1 MKTAIILTA
10 GKGSKIWPYGV
21 TKNKAVLPI
30 ANRPVISWT
39 VDALRSAGVERFH
52 VVTGHRQEQ
61 ITHAVAGMSGISFHA
76 QTGGW
81 GTVPALL
88 SAWDLAQEDQ
98 IVVVYGDVLV
108 AQEDI
113 QNLVKN
119 HKESG
124 SIATALLQPLG
135 SEPPNDWL
143 CAQLNGER
151 IAYVL
156 GHPRDNVT
164 HRFCGAFVFDK
175 RFLPYLQG
183 NPGIMHSVQVGM
195 MPADE
200 AHIEESIQI
209 AIEDHQEIRAVE
221 AKYPFIDL
229 DKPWHLLEGNTA
241 WLRYQSS
248 KLTKNQ
254 IGKNAKISGSA
265 TINGRVVIGEDSEIG
280 AGVIV
285 EGDLW
290 VGANTQ
296 IVQGAIIEP
305 NVSIGSNCLI
315 RRYCQIETGTSVGD
329 RCVVGHCAEVSGIM
343 MRMVYAYH
351 YGEYWGVLG
360 EASDLG
366 AATVCGNLRFD
377 DMQTAHRIKGRR
389 EIPRS
394 GANAAYLGDYVRTG
408 VNAIIMPG
416 VKVGPYSILGAGA
429 IVEEDVPDRTLL
441 YVKQEQIRKSWGP
454 ERYGW

>member
-1 MKTAIILTA
+1 MKTAVILAA

-30 ANRPVISWT
+30 ANRPIISWT
-39 VDALRSAGVERFH
+39 ADALRAIDIEQII
-52 VVTGHRQEQ
+52 VVTGYRQEQ
-61 ITHAVAGMSGISFHA
+61 IAHALGSTVIASSIEQKGSL
-76 QTGGW
+76 

-88 SAWDLAQEDQ
+88 AAWDSVKDDQ
-98 IVVVYGDVLV
+98 VVVVYGDVMVAPEDLRELV
-108 AQEDI
+108 RI
-113 QNLVKN
+113 

-135 SEPPNDWL
+135 AEPPNDWL
-143 CAQLNGER
+143 CAQIAEDR
-151 IAYVL
+151 IVYVL

-164 HRFCGAFVFDK
+164 HRFCGAFVLDK
-175 RFLPYLQG
+175 RFLPYLQR
-183 NPGIMHSVQVGM
+183 NPGIMQAVQVGM

-209 AIEDHQEIRAVE
+209 AIEDHQEIQAVE
-221 AKYPFIDL
+221 AKSPFIDV
-229 DKPWHLLEGNTA
+229 DKPWHLLEANMA
-241 WLRYQSS
+241 WLRYQSG

-254 IGKNAKISGSA
+254 VGKNAKISDRA
-265 TINGRVVIGEDSEIG
+265 TINGHVVIGENSEIG

-296 IVQGAIIEP
+296 IIQGAIIEP
-305 NVSIGSNCLI
+305 NVSIGSNCLV

-408 VNAIIMPG
+408 VNAVIMPG
-416 VKVGPYSILGAGA
+416 VKVGSYSVLGAGA